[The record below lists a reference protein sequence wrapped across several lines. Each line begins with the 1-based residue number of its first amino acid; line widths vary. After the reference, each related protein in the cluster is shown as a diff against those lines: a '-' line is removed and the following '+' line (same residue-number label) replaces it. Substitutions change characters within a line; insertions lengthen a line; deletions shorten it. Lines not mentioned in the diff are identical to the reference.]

1 MRSAFRESSH
11 PALGIRVER
20 NGHDGSTYRLPR
32 CCGSDSAWIGRIPGV
47 RSHDSTGMNLL
58 KRATLVTFVA
68 GSGLLFPPTGV
79 AAATAVINPEAVND
93 QSGVQGQSGELNQ
106 VGQSGDQGQSG
117 DLGTKQTDQTGDQGQ
132 SGGPGQFGEGAN
144 DPSGAQ
150 GQAGHNGV

>member
-11 PALGIRVER
+11 PAPGIRVER

-32 CCGSDSAWIGRIPGV
+32 CCGSDSARIGRILGG
-47 RSHDSTGMNLL
+47 RTHDSTGMNLL

-68 GSGLLFPPTGV
+68 GSGLLFATTG
-79 AAATAVINPEAVND
+79 AAAAAIGPDAVND
-93 QSGVQGQSGELNQ
+93 QTDVQGQSGELNQ

-117 DLGTKQTDQTGDQGQ
+117 DLGTKQPDQSGDQGQ
-132 SGGPGQFGEGAN
+132 SGEQGQFGDGAN
-144 DPSGAQ
+144 DQSGAQ

>member
-68 GSGLLFPPTGV
+68 GSGLLFATLGG
-79 AAATAVINPEAVND
+79 AAAAIGPDAVND
-93 QSGVQGQSGELNQ
+93 QTDVQGQSGELTQ
-106 VGQSGDQGQSG
+106 VGQGGD
-117 DLGTKQTDQTGDQGQ
+117 
-132 SGGPGQFGEGAN
+132 EGR
-144 DPSGAQ
+144 S
-150 GQAGHNGV
+150 